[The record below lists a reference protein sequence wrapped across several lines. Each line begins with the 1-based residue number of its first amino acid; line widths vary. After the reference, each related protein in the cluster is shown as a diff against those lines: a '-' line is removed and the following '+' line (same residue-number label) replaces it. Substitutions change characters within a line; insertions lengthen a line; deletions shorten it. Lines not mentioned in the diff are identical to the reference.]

1 MGKEITD
8 RDILNQMI
16 DRGVKNII
24 ECYYPQFS
32 FLSGYASNL
41 LMDFIDPYLEVLT
54 NGGSFNTSI
63 AKAYHLTYASS
74 VVVAYS
80 LNPIMYLQET
90 KELTDFV
97 KRFHSNSI
105 IPSNLDTAASTL
117 GIESLMELPEEE
129 FNAVLESVKIDD
141 SFTPDELT
149 ALGR

>member
-54 NGGSFNTSI
+54 NGGTFNTAG
-63 AKAYHLTYASS
+63 AKAYAK
-74 VVVAYS
+74 
-80 LNPIMYLQET
+80 
-90 KELTDFV
+90 KEIND
-97 KRFHSNSI
+97 
-105 IPSNLDTAASTL
+105 
-117 GIESLMELPEEE
+117 
-129 FNAVLESVKIDD
+129 KIDD
-141 SFTPDELT
+141 FIKTFEKERESETINRSQTNE
-149 ALGR
+149 

>member
-32 FLSGYASNL
+32 FLSGYASKL

-63 AKAYHLTYASS
+63 AKKYKK
-74 VVVAYS
+74 
-80 LNPIMYLQET
+80 
-90 KELTDFV
+90 KEIND
-97 KRFHSNSI
+97 
-105 IPSNLDTAASTL
+105 
-117 GIESLMELPEEE
+117 
-129 FNAVLESVKIDD
+129 KIDD
-141 SFTPDELT
+141 FIKTFEEERDSETKNRSPHE
-149 ALGR
+149 

>member
-54 NGGSFNTSI
+54 NGGTFNTSI
-63 AKAYHLTYASS
+63 AKAYAK
-74 VVVAYS
+74 
-80 LNPIMYLQET
+80 
-90 KELTDFV
+90 KEIND
-97 KRFHSNSI
+97 
-105 IPSNLDTAASTL
+105 
-117 GIESLMELPEEE
+117 
-129 FNAVLESVKIDD
+129 KIDD
-141 SFTPDELT
+141 SIKAFEEERDSETKSRSPHE
-149 ALGR
+149 

>member
-1 MGKEITD
+1 MGKQITD

-63 AKAYHLTYASS
+63 AKAYAK
-74 VVVAYS
+74 
-80 LNPIMYLQET
+80 
-90 KELTDFV
+90 KEIND
-97 KRFHSNSI
+97 
-105 IPSNLDTAASTL
+105 
-117 GIESLMELPEEE
+117 
-129 FNAVLESVKIDD
+129 KIDD
-141 SFTPDELT
+141 FIKTFEEERDSETKNRSPQ
-149 ALGR
+149 